1 MKNYLVLGVLATGLV
16 CWGMNSQAEAGHR
29 HGGGGFGGHCAPSYG
44 YGGGYGYVVPNYNYG
59 YSSYGYAPRVRS
71 YYGGNGFGGRRGFS
85 RRSGFGRRGGF
96 GGRGGNG
103 FYLRSGN
110 FAIGIR

>member
-1 MKNYLVLGVLATGLV
+1 MKNYLILGVLATGLV

-29 HGGGGFGGHCAPSYG
+29 HVGGGFGGYCAPSYG
-44 YGGGYGYVVPNYNYG
+44 YGGGYGYVVPSYNYG
-59 YSSYGYAPRVRS
+59 FSGYGYAPRVRS
-71 YYGGNGFGGRRGFS
+71 YYGGGFGGRRGFS
-85 RRSGFGRRGGF
+85 RRGFGRRGF
-96 GGRGGNG
+96 GRRGG

>member
-29 HGGGGFGGHCAPSYG
+29 HGGGFGGYGAHCAPSYG
-44 YGGGYGYVVPNYNYG
+44 YGYGGHHHHVVPSYGYGYSN
-59 YSSYGYAPRVRS
+59 YGYAPRVRS
-71 YYGGNGFGGRRGFS
+71 YYGGYGWGGQRGFS
-85 RRSGFGRRGGF
+85 RRGFGRRGGSS
-96 GGRGGNG
+96 